1 MLQIFEMTKPIV
13 HVERKS
19 RFLQT
24 LLPINP
30 CEDIHFGMIDCL
42 CIGAVLICFLGLIQ
56 ALAT

>member
-1 MLQIFEMTKPIV
+1 MTKPIV